1 MKDIAMLDVL
11 GTMYVIYE
19 SKMSTD
25 DSLKENGLAGY
36 CDATDRKIVIADIT
50 EKEYFDLDSDEARKR
65 YRQELLRH
73 EIIHAFLSEAGL
85 RDSANPFESAWTK
98 NEEMIDWFA
107 IMWTKIQ
114 TAFEA
119 VGAYG

>member
-1 MKDIAMLDVL
+1 MKDIAMLDIL

-19 SKMSTD
+19 SKLSAD
-25 DSLKENGLAGY
+25 DEMKKKGIDGY
-36 CDATDRKIVIADIT
+36 CDSMDKKIVIADVT
-50 EKEYFDLDSDEARKR
+50 EKDFFDLDSDEARKR

-73 EIIHAFLSEAGL
+73 EIIHAFLSESGL

-107 IMWTKIQ
+107 LMWTKIQ
-114 TAFEA
+114 TAFET

>member
-19 SKMSTD
+19 SKASTD
-25 DSLKENGLAGY
+25 ENLKGNGLAGY
-36 CDATDRKIVIADIT
+36 CDAMDRKIVIADVT
-50 EKEYFDLDSDEARKR
+50 EKDYFDLDSDEARKR

-85 RDSANPFESAWTK
+85 RDSANPCETAWPK
-98 NEEMIDWFA
+98 NEEMVDWFA
-107 IMWTKIQ
+107 LLWPKIQ